1 MLVLVPM
8 QVREQVREQVQV
20 QPEVQANS
28 EAHWQLENLESRPG
42 GMF

>member
-8 QVREQVREQVQV
+8 QVREQVQGQVQV
-20 QPEVQANS
+20 QVQVQVNS
-28 EAHWQLENLESRPG
+28 ESHWQLENLESRPG

>member
-8 QVREQVREQVQV
+8 QVRVREQVQV